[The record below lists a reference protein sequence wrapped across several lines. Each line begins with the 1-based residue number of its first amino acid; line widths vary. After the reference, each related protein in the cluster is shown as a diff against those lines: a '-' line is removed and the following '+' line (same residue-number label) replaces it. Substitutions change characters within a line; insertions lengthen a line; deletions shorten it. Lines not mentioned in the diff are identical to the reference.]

1 MTDFDILAR
10 IRKLEA
16 ENDGLKHRIAE
27 LERREQRQATSVA
40 FHDATAYRRLRDS
53 GRVPIWPSAE
63 DENA

>member
-1 MTDFDILAR
+1 MRGDEP
-10 IRKLEA
+10 LEA

-27 LERREQRQATSVA
+27 LERREQRQEPKSHYVDVT
-40 FHDATAYRRLRDS
+40 TYKRLKDS